1 MKYNKDLLKPF
12 VKWAGG
18 KRQLRNDIYNNLP
31 NDFNRY
37 FEPFVGG
44 GAIFF
49 ELLTPSSTIND
60 YNIELINTYEV
71 IRDDVDSLI
80 GILKEHKENNSKEYY
95 LKIREMD
102 RRDDFSKQNKV
113 VKAARFI
120 YMNKT
125 GFNGLYRVN
134 SKNQFNVPYGRYK
147 NPNIVNEQSL
157 REISKFLSNE
167 NIKILNGDFEHAVI
181 NAKKDDFIYFDP
193 PYAPLTDEGNNFVSY
208 TDKGFNHEEQVR
220 LRDLFIEL
228 DKKGCYVMLS
238 NSSTPLIHDLYKD
251 YKENIQI
258 VGAKRS
264 INSKGSGRGKVDEV
278 LITNY
283 KVNS

>member
-18 KRQLRNDIYNNLP
+18 KRQLKNDIINSSPKNFNN
-31 NDFNRY
+31 Y
-37 FEPFVGG
+37 FEPFIGG

-49 ELLTPSSTIND
+49 ELLESNSVIND
-60 YNIELINTYEV
+60 YNNELINTYEV
-71 IRDDVDSLI
+71 IRDDIDSLI
-80 GILKEHKENNSKEYY
+80 KLLKEHKKNNSKEYY
-95 LKIREMD
+95 LKIRELD

-113 VKAARFI
+113 IKAARFI

-157 REISKFLSNE
+157 REISKFLTNE
-167 NIKILNGDFEHAVI
+167 NIKILNGDFEDAVI
-181 NAKKDDFIYFDP
+181 NAKKNDFIYFDP

-208 TDKGFNHEEQVR
+208 TDKGFNYEEQVR
-220 LRDLFIEL
+220 LRDLFTEL